1 MTTKEYTK
9 KTSNIIN
16 SFKGDYFFLSNFYES
31 PVTFNGHTFQN
42 NEAAFQAE
50 KTLDETVKKSFCDL
64 KPNKAKSIGRK
75 IQLRP
80 DWETVKE
87 EKMLRIV
94 RAKFIQNKALQEK
107 LLATGDAYLE
117 EGNDW
122 GDKIWGTVNGEGQN
136 LLGKILM
143 KVRNELKTML
153 VLNVEPLKCN
163 ECPLDCEFKNISE
176 QCIFHKVKKTII
188 E

>member
-1 MTTKEYTK
+1 MTTKEYK
-9 KTSNIIN
+9 KETSNIIN
-16 SFKGDYFFLSNFYES
+16 SFKCDYFFLSNFYES

-50 KTLDETVKKSFCDL
+50 KTLDETVKESFCDL
-64 KPNKAKSIGRK
+64 KPNKAKYLGRK

-87 EKMLRIV
+87 EKMLGIV

-122 GDKIWGTVNGEGQN
+122 GDKVWGTVNGEGQN

-143 KVRNELKTML
+143 KVRNELKTMV
-153 VLNVEPLKCN
+153 VLNIEPLKCN
-163 ECPLDCEFKNISE
+163 ECQRDCEFKKYTRSMHFSQSKENYY
-176 QCIFHKVKKTII
+176 
-188 E
+188 

>member
-1 MTTKEYTK
+1 MTTKEHTK

-31 PVTFNGHTFQN
+31 PVTFNGRTFQN

-50 KTLDETVKKSFCDL
+50 KTLDETVKESFCDL
-64 KPNKAKSIGRK
+64 KPNKAKYLGRK

-87 EKMLRIV
+87 ETMLIIV

-143 KVRNELKTML
+143 KVRNELKTMV
-153 VLNVEPLKCN
+153 VLNIEPLKCN
-163 ECPLDCEFKNISE
+163 ECPRDCKFKKYIRSMYFSQSKENYD
-176 QCIFHKVKKTII
+176 
-188 E
+188 